1 MSVVLILGFAN
12 LIADGLSMAIGDYL
26 STKAEIEYN
35 HAEKKREEW
44 ELNNFPEGE
53 KKEMVELYVEKG
65 LEKKDAETITEII
78 SKNKKAWVEIMMV
91 EELGIVERDEPPL
104 KNALV
109 TFISFIIFGFI
120 PLLAY
125 VISKFI
131 PLVGPNKFLIA
142 SILTGLT
149 LFILGTVKVKITE
162 KNWTMSGIKMLL
174 VGGTVA
180 AATYGI
186 GALLSFIV

>member
-65 LEKKDAETITEII
+65 LEKKTR
-78 SKNKKAWVEIMMV
+78 KQ
-91 EELGIVERDEPPL
+91 
-104 KNALV
+104 
-109 TFISFIIFGFI
+109 
-120 PLLAY
+120 
-125 VISKFI
+125 
-131 PLVGPNKFLIA
+131 
-142 SILTGLT
+142 
-149 LFILGTVKVKITE
+149 
-162 KNWTMSGIKMLL
+162 
-174 VGGTVA
+174 
-180 AATYGI
+180 
-186 GALLSFIV
+186 